1 MSRSES
7 RKATVTLSFRLTP
20 DEHEAV
26 KAAAEMQGIGPTTFA
41 RRAAFQ
47 AAALPAPAYEAK
59 GRDPCKVDMARALGM
74 LGRIASSANQL
85 ARHANTSQEF
95 RDRVAVHALAHELR
109 EFRKELVKESGAQ

>member
-26 KAAAEMQGIGPTTFA
+26 KAAAEMQGIGPTTLA

-47 AAALPAPAYEAK
+47 AAALSAPGYEAK
-59 GRDPCKVDMARALGM
+59 GRDPRKMDMARALGL
-74 LGRIASSANQL
+74 LGRIASSANQM
-85 ARHANTSQEF
+85 AKAANTTGEMRSV
-95 RDRVAVHALAHELR
+95 VAVHALAHELR
-109 EFRKELVKESGAQ
+109 EFRKELVKG

>member
-7 RKATVTLSFRLTP
+7 RKASVTLSFRLTP

-26 KAAAEMQGIGPTTFA
+26 KAAAEMQGIGPTTLA

-59 GRDPCKVDMARALGM
+59 GRDLRKVDMARVLGL
-74 LGRIASSANQL
+74 LGRIALSANQM
-85 ARHANTSQEF
+85 AKHANATGEV
-95 RDRVAVHALAHELR
+95 RNVVAVHALAHELR
-109 EFRKELVKESGAQ
+109 EFRKELVKEAR

>member
-20 DEHEAV
+20 DEHEAI
-26 KAAAEMQGIGPTTFA
+26 KAAAAMQGIGPTTLA

-59 GRDPCKVDMARALGM
+59 GRDPRKVGLAKALGM
-74 LGRIASSANQL
+74 LGRIASSANQM
-85 ARHANTSQEF
+85 AKHANATGEVRSI
-95 RDRVAVHALAHELR
+95 VAVHALAFELR
-109 EFRKELVKESGAQ
+109 EFRKSLAGKA